1 MYRIE
6 VEPQARKAL
15 VRLPRPDQG
24 RIVAAIDALAADP
37 RPAGYVPVKEAPK
50 GTYRI
55 RIGDYRV
62 IYLVLDS
69 DQVIIVA
76 RVARRSESTYRD
88 LD

>member
-1 MYRIE
+1 MR
-6 VEPQARKAL
+6 
-15 VRLPRPDQG
+15 RLPEDVRQHIDQ
-24 RIVAAIDALAADP
+24 AILALATDP
-37 RPAGYVPVKEAPK
+37 RPAGCIPVKEAPK

-69 DQVIIVA
+69 EQVIIVA